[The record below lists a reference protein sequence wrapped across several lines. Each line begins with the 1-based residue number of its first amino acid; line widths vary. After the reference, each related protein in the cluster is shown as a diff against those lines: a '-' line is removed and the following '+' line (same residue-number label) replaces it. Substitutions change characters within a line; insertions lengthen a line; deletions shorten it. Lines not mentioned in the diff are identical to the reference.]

1 MLKELQFDGAPVV
14 VTGAG
19 SGIGRGAAQVLGELG
34 AHVIV
39 TDLDRAKAAETEKL
53 LKDAG
58 ASCES
63 HGLDVTDRGAIEEFA
78 AAVADKHDYVKSLVN
93 NAGFAQ
99 FGKATEL
106 TDEQWQANV
115 TLNLTSVFRM
125 SKVFMPLLVKSP
137 NGGSIVNTA
146 SIFAFMAFPGTPVY
160 AATKGGVVSLTR
172 QMAADYGKEG
182 VRINCVCPGA
192 TLTPAVQHDI
202 DMGYAT
208 MDQLK
213 GRMLIG
219 RIAEIREIGN
229 AIAFLASDASSFIT
243 ATALQVDGGQSL
255 G

>member
-1 MLKELQFDGAPVV
+1 MLKELKFDGAPVV

-34 AHVIV
+34 AHVVV
-39 TDLDRAKAAETEKL
+39 TDRDGSTAAATEKL
-53 LKDAG
+53 LTDAG

-63 HGLDVTDRGAIEEFA
+63 HALDVTDRDAIAAFGEEVA
-78 AAVADKHDYVKSLVN
+78 AKHGHIKSLIN

-99 FGKATEL
+99 FGRTTDL
-106 TDEQWQANV
+106 TDEEWQANV

-125 SKVFMPLLVKSP
+125 SKAFLPLLMKSP
-137 NGGSIVNTA
+137 SGGTIVNTA

-172 QMAADYGKEG
+172 QMAADYGKQG
-182 VRINCVCPGA
+182 VRVNCVCPGA
-192 TLTPAVQHDI
+192 TLTAAVQHDI
-202 DMGYAT
+202 EVGDVT
-208 MDQLK
+208 MEQLQS
-213 GRMLIG
+213 RMLIG
-219 RIAEIREIGN
+219 RIADPLEIGN

-243 ATALQVDGGQSL
+243 ATALQIDGGQSL

>member
-1 MLKELQFDGAPVV
+1 LLKELQFDGAPVV

-34 AHVIV
+34 AHVV
-39 TDLDRAKAAETEKL
+39 ATDLDGDKAAETEKL
-53 LKDAG
+53 LEDAG

-63 HGLDVTDRGAIEEFA
+63 HALDVTDRDAIASFA
-78 AAVADKHDYVKSLVN
+78 AAVETKHDYVKSLIN

-99 FGKATEL
+99 FGKTTDL

-125 SKVFMPLLVKSP
+125 SKAFLPLLVKCPS
-137 NGGSIVNTA
+137 GGTVVNTA

-160 AATKGGVVSLTR
+160 AASKGGVVSLTR
-172 QMAADYGKEG
+172 QMAADYGKDG

-208 MDQLK
+208 MDQLQ

-219 RIAEIREIGN
+219 RVADPLEIGN
-229 AIAFLASDASSFIT
+229 AIAFLASDASSFVT